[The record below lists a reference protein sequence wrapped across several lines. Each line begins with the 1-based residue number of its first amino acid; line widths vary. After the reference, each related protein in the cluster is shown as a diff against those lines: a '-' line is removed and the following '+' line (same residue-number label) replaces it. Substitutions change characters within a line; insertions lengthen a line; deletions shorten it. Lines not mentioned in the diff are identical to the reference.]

1 MPKMTYSL
9 RKRYFIQII
18 KIVICSLTIQWYWY
32 LLNIVLFW
40 FINVL
45 LGNSRGISVARG
57 ISNHCFVLDI
67 IIRKQRLTVICSCD
81 TSIQMLDRIV
91 YHINGLS
98 ICIIM
103 DVWRQDI
110 LAIAWLVNVI
120 SPALTQDFFVV
131 SLFPYCNNKTITRL
145 CDISQQKAN
154 M

>member
-1 MPKMTYSL
+1 MPKTTYSL
-9 RKRYFIQII
+9 RKRYFKQII
-18 KIVICSLTIQWYWY
+18 KIVICSLTIQWYWH
-32 LLNIVLFW
+32 LFNIVLFW

-91 YHINGLS
+91 RHINGPS
-98 ICIIM
+98 ICIIK
-103 DVWRQDI
+103 DDWRQDI
-110 LAIAWLVNVI
+110 SALTWFVNVI

-131 SLFPYCNNKTITRL
+131 PLFPYYNNKIMWYF
-145 CDISQQKAN
+145 SAKG
-154 M
+154 